1 MTRSEIK
8 IRSRELLKISIPM
21 AIEHISVSLMGMFSI
36 MLISFFVGEH
46 ATSAMGMVDAITH
59 LILALFA
66 ALTTGGT
73 IVVSQYMGRQDRSSA
88 KRAGGQAIMLS
99 VVASLVMFAVIA
111 IFRDGILNLL
121 FADAEAYVMDAARTF
136 LTILNFSYPVV
147 AVTLTVFG
155 IIRGTGDTF
164 APMMISL
171 IMNGF
176 NLILGILLIGVFDLG
191 VYGAAWSLTIS
202 KVVGLV
208 CAGWFLVKRAKNLRI
223 NKFEYF
229 KPDFGRQKAILRL
242 GLPTSFESGLFQ
254 AGRLITQVMIVTIST
269 AAIAANTI
277 GFTMMNFANVPGMAL
292 ATGAMILVGQRIGR
306 GETQDVVKTSMFS
319 VGMGFVFLMALGLLI
334 ILFRNPIF
342 SAFNPTAE
350 TMEYLPTIVI
360 SYLLIAP
367 FFWPASF
374 VLPACLRAT
383 GDVIYPMVVSIST
396 MFAVRIALGFV
407 FGIVLGWGIA
417 GVWMGMYLDW
427 VARSAFF
434 VPRMLRGKWK
444 GKGIKDEK

>member
-1 MTRSEIK
+1 
-8 IRSRELLKISIPM
+8 M
-21 AIEHISVSLMGMFSI
+21 AIEHISVSLMGMVSI
-36 MLISFFVGEH
+36 MLISYVGEH
-46 ATSAMGMVDAITH
+46 ATSALGMVDAITH

-73 IVVSQYMGRQDRSSA
+73 IVVSQYMGREDRASA

-99 VVASLVMFAVIA
+99 VVFSLVMFAVIA
-111 IFRDGILNLL
+111 IFRDAILAAL
-121 FADAEAYVMDAARTF
+121 FAEAEADVMTAARTF
-136 LTILNFSYPVV
+136 LTILNFSYPIV

-164 APMMISL
+164 APMIISV

-176 NLILGILLIGVFDLG
+176 NLVLGIILIWGLDLG
-191 VYGAAWSLTIS
+191 VYGAAWALTAS
-202 KVVGLV
+202 KLVGLL
-208 CAGWFLVKRAKNLRI
+208 AAIWYLTKKAKNLRI
-223 NKFEYF
+223 NKLKYF

-254 AGRLITQVMIVTIST
+254 AGRLITQVMIVYIST

-277 GFTMMNFANVPGMAL
+277 GFAMMNFANVPGMAL
-292 ATGAMILVGQRIGR
+292 ATGTMILVGQRVGR
-306 GETQDVVKTSMFS
+306 GQTHDIVKTSMFS
-319 VGMGFVFLMALGLLI
+319 LVIGFVFLMALGLLM

-342 SAFNPTAE
+342 ATFNPTAE

-374 VLPACLRAT
+374 ILPACLRAT
-383 GDVIYPMVVSIST
+383 GDVVYPMIVSIST
-396 MFAVRIALGFV
+396 MFSVRILLGFV
-407 FGIVLGWGIA
+407 LGIVLGMGIT
-417 GVWMGMYLDW
+417 GVWIGMYLDW

-434 VPRMLRGKWK
+434 IPRMLRGKWK
-444 GKGIKDEK
+444 GKGITTEDN

>member
-8 IRSRELLKISIPM
+8 IRSKELLKISIPM

-46 ATSAMGMVDAITH
+46 ATSALGMVDAITH

-73 IVVSQYMGRQDRSSA
+73 IVVSQYMGRGDRSSA
-88 KRAGGQAIMLS
+88 KKAGGQAIMLS
-99 VVASLVMFAVIA
+99 AVASLAMFVVILV
-111 IFRDGILNLL
+111 FRDSILNLL
-121 FADAEAYVMDAARTF
+121 FAEAEPAVMDAARTF
-136 LTILNFSYPVV
+136 LTIMNFSYPVV
-147 AVTLTVFG
+147 AVTLTTFG

-164 APMMISL
+164 APMVISL

-176 NLILGILLIGVFDLG
+176 NLILGIIFIGVLDLG
-191 VYGAAWSLTIS
+191 VYGAAWALTIS
-202 KVVGLV
+202 KVVGLI
-208 CAGWFLVKRAKNLRI
+208 ASGWFLTKRAKNLRI
-223 NKFEYF
+223 NKFKYF

-292 ATGAMILVGQRIGR
+292 ATGAMILVGQRVGR
-306 GETQDVVKTSMFS
+306 GETHDVVKTSMFS
-319 VGMGFVFLMALGLLI
+319 IGMGFVFLMALGLLI

-342 SAFNPTAE
+342 ATFNPTPE

-383 GDVIYPMVVSIST
+383 GDVVYPMIVSIST
-396 MFAVRIALGFV
+396 MFTVRIALGFV
-407 FGIVLGWGIA
+407 FGIVLGMGIA
-417 GVWMGMYLDW
+417 GVWIGMYLDW

-434 VPRMLRGKWK
+434 IPRMLRGKWK
-444 GKGIKDEK
+444 GKGLKADE

>member
-8 IRSRELLKISIPM
+8 IRSKELLKISIPM

-46 ATSAMGMVDAITH
+46 ATSALGMVDAITH

-73 IVVSQYMGRQDRSSA
+73 IVVSQYMGRGDRSSA
-88 KRAGGQAIMLS
+88 KKAGGQAIMLS
-99 VVASLVMFAVIA
+99 AVASLAMFVVILV
-111 IFRDGILNLL
+111 FRDSILNLL
-121 FADAEAYVMDAARTF
+121 FAEAEPAVMDAARTF
-136 LTILNFSYPVV
+136 LTIMNFSYPVV
-147 AVTLTVFG
+147 AVTLTTFG

-164 APMMISL
+164 APMVISL

-176 NLILGILLIGVFDLG
+176 NLILGIIFIGVLDLG
-191 VYGAAWSLTIS
+191 VYGAAWALTIS
-202 KVVGLV
+202 KVVGLI
-208 CAGWFLVKRAKNLRI
+208 ASGWFLTKRAKNLRI
-223 NKFEYF
+223 NKFKYF

-292 ATGAMILVGQRIGR
+292 ATGAMILVGQRVGR
-306 GETQDVVKTSMFS
+306 GETHDVVKTSMFS
-319 VGMGFVFLMALGLLI
+319 IGMGFVFLMALGLLI

-342 SAFNPTAE
+342 ATFNPTSE

-383 GDVIYPMVVSIST
+383 GDVVYPMIVSIST
-396 MFAVRIALGFV
+396 MFTVRIALGFV
-407 FGIVLGWGIA
+407 FGIVLGMGIA
-417 GVWMGMYLDW
+417 GVWIGMYLDW

-434 VPRMLRGKWK
+434 IPRMLRGKWK
-444 GKGIKDEK
+444 GKGLKADE

>member
-1 MTRSEIK
+1 
-8 IRSRELLKISIPM
+8 M

-46 ATSAMGMVDAITH
+46 ATSALGMVDAITH

-73 IVVSQYMGRQDRSSA
+73 IVVSQYMGRGDRSSA
-88 KRAGGQAIMLS
+88 KKAGGQAIMLS
-99 VVASLVMFAVIA
+99 AVASLAMFVVILV
-111 IFRDGILNLL
+111 FRDSILNLL
-121 FADAEAYVMDAARTF
+121 FAEAEPAVMDAARTF
-136 LTILNFSYPVV
+136 LTIMNFSYPVV
-147 AVTLTVFG
+147 AVTLTTFG

-164 APMMISL
+164 APMVISL

-176 NLILGILLIGVFDLG
+176 NLILGIIFIGVLDLG
-191 VYGAAWSLTIS
+191 VYGAAWALTIS
-202 KVVGLV
+202 KVVGLI
-208 CAGWFLVKRAKNLRI
+208 ASGWFLTKRAKNLRI
-223 NKFEYF
+223 NKFKYF

-292 ATGAMILVGQRIGR
+292 ATGAMILVGQRVGR
-306 GETQDVVKTSMFS
+306 GETHDVVKTSMFS
-319 VGMGFVFLMALGLLI
+319 IGMGFVFLMALGLLI

-342 SAFNPTAE
+342 ATFNPTPE

-383 GDVIYPMVVSIST
+383 GDVVYPMIVSIST
-396 MFAVRIALGFV
+396 MFTVRIALGFV
-407 FGIVLGWGIA
+407 FGIVLGMGIA
-417 GVWMGMYLDW
+417 GVWIGMYLDW

-434 VPRMLRGKWK
+434 IPRMLRGKWK
-444 GKGIKDEK
+444 GKGLKADE

>member
-1 MTRSEIK
+1 MTGSEIK
-8 IRSRELLKISIPM
+8 TRSKELLKISIPM

-36 MLISFFVGEH
+36 MLISYFVGEY
-46 ATSAMGMVDAITH
+46 ATSALGMVDAITH

-73 IVVSQYMGRQDRSSA
+73 IIVSQYMGRQDRSSA

-99 VVASLVMFAVIA
+99 TVASLIMFVVIFV
-111 IFRDGILNLL
+111 FRDQILNLL
-121 FADAEAYVMDAARTF
+121 FSEAEAAVMEAARTF
-136 LTILNFSYPVV
+136 LTIMNFSYPVV

-164 APMMISL
+164 APMVISL
-171 IMNGF
+171 IMNCF
-176 NLILGILLIGVFDLG
+176 NLILGIILIGALDLG
-191 VYGAAWSLTIS
+191 VYGAAWALTIS

-208 CAGWFLVKRAKNLRI
+208 CAGWFLTRKAKNLRI
-223 NKFEYF
+223 NKFKYF

-277 GFTMMNFANVPGMAL
+277 GFTIMNFSNVPGMAL
-292 ATGAMILVGQRIGR
+292 ATGTMILVGQRVGR
-306 GETQDVVKTSMFS
+306 GETHDVIKTSMFS
-319 VGMGFVFLMALGLLI
+319 IGMGFVFLMVLGLLI
-334 ILFRNPIF
+334 ILLRNPIF
-342 SAFNPTAE
+342 ATFNPTAE
-350 TMEYLPTIVI
+350 TMEYLPTIII

-383 GDVIYPMVVSIST
+383 GDVVYPMIVSIST

-407 FGIVLGWGIA
+407 FGILLGMGIA
-417 GVWMGMYLDW
+417 GVWIGMYLDW

-434 VPRMLRGKWK
+434 IPRMLRGKWK
-444 GKGIKDEK
+444 GKGLKTGD

>member
-1 MTRSEIK
+1 
-8 IRSRELLKISIPM
+8 M

-46 ATSAMGMVDAITH
+46 ATSALGMVDAITH

-73 IVVSQYMGRQDRSSA
+73 IVVSQYMGRGDRSSA
-88 KRAGGQAIMLS
+88 KKAGGQAIMLS
-99 VVASLVMFAVIA
+99 AVASLAMFVVILV
-111 IFRDGILNLL
+111 FRDSILNLL
-121 FADAEAYVMDAARTF
+121 FAEAEPAVMDAARTF
-136 LTILNFSYPVV
+136 LTIMNFSYPVV
-147 AVTLTVFG
+147 AVTLTTFG

-164 APMMISL
+164 APMVISL

-176 NLILGILLIGVFDLG
+176 NLILGIIFIGVLDLG
-191 VYGAAWSLTIS
+191 VYGAAWALTIS
-202 KVVGLV
+202 KVVGLI
-208 CAGWFLVKRAKNLRI
+208 ASGWFLTKRAKNLRI
-223 NKFEYF
+223 NKFKYF

-292 ATGAMILVGQRIGR
+292 ATGAMILVGQRVGR
-306 GETQDVVKTSMFS
+306 GETHDVVKTSMFS
-319 VGMGFVFLMALGLLI
+319 IGMGFVFLMALGLLI

-342 SAFNPTAE
+342 ATFNPTSE

-383 GDVIYPMVVSIST
+383 GDVVYPMIVSIST
-396 MFAVRIALGFV
+396 MFTVRIALGFV
-407 FGIVLGWGIA
+407 FGIVLGMGIA
-417 GVWMGMYLDW
+417 GVWIGMYLDW

-434 VPRMLRGKWK
+434 IPRMLRGKWK
-444 GKGIKDEK
+444 GKGLKADE